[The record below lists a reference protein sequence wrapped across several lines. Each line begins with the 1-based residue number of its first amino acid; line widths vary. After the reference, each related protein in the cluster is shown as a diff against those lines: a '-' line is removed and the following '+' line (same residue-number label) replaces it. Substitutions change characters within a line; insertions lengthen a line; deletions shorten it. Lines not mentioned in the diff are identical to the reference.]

1 MIDSSRIYKLNY
13 YVASIIINYK
23 LHVPACPTLCDYG
36 LKSANLLS
44 PRDSLRKNTGVGC
57 HALLQRIF
65 LTQELNLCLISLLHW
80 QMDSLPLA
88 PPGKPHKLHIIAL
101 YFSSSPLFNSTLYI
115 SSYQRICAEIFIYFK
130 ANVIVKSCHE
140 YPYMLLPHTH
150 QKKKF

>member
-101 YFSSSPLFNSTLYI
+101 YFSSCPQSFPASGSLQMSQLFASRGQSTGA
-115 SSYQRICAEIFIYFK
+115 SAS
-130 ANVIVKSCHE
+130 VIPMNIKD
-140 YPYMLLPHTH
+140 
-150 QKKKF
+150 